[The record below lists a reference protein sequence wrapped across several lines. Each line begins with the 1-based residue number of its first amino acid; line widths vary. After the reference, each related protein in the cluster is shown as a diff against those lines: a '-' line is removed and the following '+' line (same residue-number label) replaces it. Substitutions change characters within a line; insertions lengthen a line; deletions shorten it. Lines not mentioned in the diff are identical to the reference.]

1 MRKLRTFQDLGHE
14 VTFLIGNFTG
24 LVGDPS
30 DSDKTRPMLTPE
42 QLAANAETYADQAFR
57 ILDRERTAIRSN
69 ADWLRELGF
78 ADVVR
83 LASNFTVAQFLE
95 RDNFAR
101 RWERHD
107 AIHVSEF
114 MYALMQAYDA
124 VALETDVQVGGTDQL
139 FNLMAGRVLQREHGQ
154 RPQIVI
160 TLPILVGTDGQL
172 KMSKST
178 GNYIGIDEPPNE
190 LYGKLMSIPD
200 DAMRAYFTLLT
211 DLAPAEVD
219 ALLASVEGG
228 PASAI
233 DAKKRARARGHGRA
247 LHARRGREQA
257 QRYFEGTFQRRE
269 TPDEMIEFAL
279 PADGHGVASEERL
292 DRVLV
297 AANVVESGRRGAA
310 PRQAGRRARQRRPHR
325 GVRPRRA
332 ARRRDPCGPAPLP
345 ALSLRRQC
353 ASGARLMLDGGFE
366 LDIEAVCE
374 TSPRPRSSRFTSRS
388 YARRCSSTRAR
399 RSASGRWCASC
410 RWRAAPP
417 IASSRCSGC
426 GPSFPSPSRSR

>member
-1 MRKLRTFQDLGHE
+1 MSPSAVPVDQQMAAIMRGTDFGDDATRRTMERELRERLEEGRPLRVYCGYDPTSVDLHLGHTLTMRKLRTFQDLGHE

-30 DSDKTRPMLTPE
+30 DKDTTRPMLTPE

-124 VALETDVQVGGTDQL
+124 VALETDVQVGGSEQL

-172 KMSKST
+172 KMSKSI
-178 GNYIGIDEPPNE
+178 GNYIGIYEPPNE
-190 LYGKLMSIPD
+190 MYGKLMSIPD

-211 DLAPAEVD
+211 DLPPAEVD

-228 PASAI
+228 STTAI
-233 DAKKRARARGHGRA
+233 DAKKRLALEVTAGLYPRAEAEG
-247 LHARRGREQA
+247 A
-257 QRYFEGTFQRRE
+257 QRYFEGTFQRGE

-279 PADGHGVASEERL
+279 PADGDGVASEERL

-297 AANVVESGRRGAA
+297 AANVVESGGEVRRLVQQGAVRVNGDRIEA
-310 PRQAGRRARQRRPHR
+310 FDLA
-325 GVRPRRA
+325 VRPGDDIRVGRHRFLRLVSEDSAPAERA
-332 ARRRDPCGPAPLP
+332 
-345 ALSLRRQC
+345 
-353 ASGARLMLDGGFE
+353 
-366 LDIEAVCE
+366 
-374 TSPRPRSSRFTSRS
+374 
-388 YARRCSSTRAR
+388 
-399 RSASGRWCASC
+399 
-410 RWRAAPP
+410 
-417 IASSRCSGC
+417 
-426 GPSFPSPSRSR
+426 

>member
-1 MRKLRTFQDLGHE
+1 MSPSAVPVDQQMAAIMRGTDFGDDATRRTMERELRERLEEGRPLRVYCGYDPTSVDLHLGHTLTMRKLRTFQDLGHE

-30 DSDKTRPMLTPE
+30 DKDTTRPMLTPE

-124 VALETDVQVGGTDQL
+124 VALETDVQVGGSEQL

-172 KMSKST
+172 KMSKSI
-178 GNYIGIDEPPNE
+178 GNYIGIYEPPNE
-190 LYGKLMSIPD
+190 MYGKLMSIPD

-211 DLAPAEVD
+211 DLPPAEVD

-228 PASAI
+228 STTAI
-233 DAKKRARARGHGRA
+233 DAKKRLALEVTAGLYLRAEAEG
-247 LHARRGREQA
+247 A
-257 QRYFEGTFQRRE
+257 QRYFEGTFQRGE

-279 PADGHGVASEERL
+279 PADGDGVASEERL

-297 AANVVESGRRGAA
+297 AANVVESGGEVRRLVQQGAVRVNGDRIEA
-310 PRQAGRRARQRRPHR
+310 FDLA
-325 GVRPRRA
+325 VRPGDDIRVGRHRFLRLVSEDSAPAERA
-332 ARRRDPCGPAPLP
+332 
-345 ALSLRRQC
+345 
-353 ASGARLMLDGGFE
+353 
-366 LDIEAVCE
+366 
-374 TSPRPRSSRFTSRS
+374 
-388 YARRCSSTRAR
+388 
-399 RSASGRWCASC
+399 
-410 RWRAAPP
+410 
-417 IASSRCSGC
+417 
-426 GPSFPSPSRSR
+426 

>member
-1 MRKLRTFQDLGHE
+1 MSPGAVPVDEQIAAIMRGTDYGDDATRRTMGRELRERLRDGRPLRVYCGYDPTSVDLHIGHTLTMRKLRTFQDLGHE

-30 DSDKTRPMLTPE
+30 DKDKTRPMLTPE
-42 QLAANAETYADQAFR
+42 RLAANAETYADQAFR
-57 ILDRERTAIRSN
+57 ILDRERTAIRYN

-83 LASNFTVAQFLE
+83 LASSFTVAQFLE

-107 AIHVSEF
+107 AIHVSEL

-124 VALETDVQVGGTDQL
+124 VALETDVQVGGTEQL

-160 TLPILVGTDGQL
+160 TLPILVGTDGRL
-172 KMSKST
+172 RMSKST

-190 LYGKLMSIPD
+190 MYGKLMSIPD

-211 DLAPAEVD
+211 DLDTAEVD
-219 ALLASVEGG
+219 ALLASVEAG
-228 PASAI
+228 STTAI
-233 DAKKRARARGHGRA
+233 DAKKRLALEVTAGLYPRAEA
-247 LHARRGREQA
+247 EEA

-269 TPDEMIEFAL
+269 TPDEMLEFAL
-279 PADGHGVASEERL
+279 PADGDGAASEERL

-297 AANVVESGRRGAA
+297 AAHVVESGGEVRRLVKQGAVRVNGDRIEA
-310 PRQAGRRARQRRPHR
+310 FDVS
-325 GVRPRRA
+325 VRPGDEIRVGRH
-332 ARRRDPCGPAPLP
+332 RFLRLLP
-345 ALSLRRQC
+345 ADD
-353 ASGARLMLDGGFE
+353 ATGE
-366 LDIEAVCE
+366 
-374 TSPRPRSSRFTSRS
+374 
-388 YARRCSSTRAR
+388 RA
-399 RSASGRWCASC
+399 
-410 RWRAAPP
+410 
-417 IASSRCSGC
+417 
-426 GPSFPSPSRSR
+426 